1 MRGGGGVAE
10 GTFYPIGAYKVC
22 PVCGKVFFVLELQK
36 WVFQRTV
43 RWNKRTTE
51 KTVYFCT
58 WGCLRKYEADIKR
71 YNEEVKD
78 KAANEKKKGRKKNT
92 RRERRKAV
100 REAADREGKHCP
112 DCRYYM
118 RDSFGFPFC
127 TFNYGIYVNKAA
139 CGRFKQADVF
149 DMEER
154 NEHRKERESQRVG
167 SR

>member
-1 MRGGGGVAE
+1 
-10 GTFYPIGAYKVC
+10 
-22 PVCGKVFFVLELQK
+22 
-36 WVFQRTV
+36 
-43 RWNKRTTE
+43 
-51 KTVYFCT
+51 
-58 WGCLRKYEADIKR
+58 LRKYEADINR

-78 KAANEKKKGRKKNT
+78 KAVKEKKKGRKKNT
-92 RRERRKAV
+92 RREMRKAV
-100 REAADREGKHCP
+100 REAAEREGKHCP

-127 TFNYGIYVNKAA
+127 TFNYGIYPNKAA

-154 NEHRKERESQRVG
+154 NEHRKERKPQRVG